1 MPRIR
6 ENGCHTLLCTAVV
19 AFYRITELCKMKYGN
34 RGNFECMAFSVVN
47 QFFNNRKRLIFPDET
62 I

>member
-1 MPRIR
+1 MDANPIQFPQA
-6 ENGCHTLLCTAVV
+6 HTTDSGSL
-19 AFYRITELCKMKYGN
+19 YRITELCKMKYGN